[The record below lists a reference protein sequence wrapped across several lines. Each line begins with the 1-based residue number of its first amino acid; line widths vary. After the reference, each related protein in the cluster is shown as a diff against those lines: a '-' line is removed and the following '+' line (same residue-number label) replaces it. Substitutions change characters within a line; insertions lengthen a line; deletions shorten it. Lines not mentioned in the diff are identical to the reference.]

1 MKRRLT
7 VAFLWHM
14 HQPLY
19 VDPTRARATLPW
31 TRLHSLKDY
40 LDLPAIA
47 RRFPSIKQTFNLVP
61 CLIDQI
67 EAYAEGRLTDP
78 FLEVASR
85 DVRDLTREDRLFLL
99 REFFS
104 YNPAT
109 MGSRL
114 PRLEELRRKRGARA
128 PEPGH
133 DAALAAWRE
142 SDYRDLQVLFHLA
155 WSGATLS
162 ARPEIARLI
171 QKGRGFSR
179 EDLAGLLAIQQ
190 AFLGEVLP
198 EYASAAAEGAI
209 EISASP
215 YFHPI
220 LPLLCDTGV
229 AHEATP
235 RLPLPGAVF
244 RHPEDARAQIRLGR
258 ERLALRFGAPPQGMW
273 PSEGSVSDQTLALLG
288 EEGVCWA
295 ATDEDILF
303 ASLGAAAPQQPAERS
318 RLLHRPY
325 ITKGGTVLFFRDHA
339 LSDRIGFV
347 YQSWAADAAAADFVS
362 RLEAI
367 AEPVGVLP

>member
-1 MKRRLT
+1 
-7 VAFLWHM
+7 AFLWHM
-14 HQPLY
+14 HQPFY
-19 VDPTRARATLPW
+19 VDLSQGRATLPW
-31 TRLHSLKDY
+31 VRLHSLKDY
-40 LDLPAIA
+40 FDLPAIA
-47 RRFPSIKQTFNLVP
+47 RRFPLVKQTFNLVP

-244 RHPEDARAQIRLGR
+244 RHPEDARAQIRLG
-258 ERLALRFGAPPQGMW
+258 
-273 PSEGSVSDQTLALLG
+273 
-288 EEGVCWA
+288 
-295 ATDEDILF
+295 
-303 ASLGAAAPQQPAERS
+303 
-318 RLLHRPY
+318 
-325 ITKGGTVLFFRDHA
+325 
-339 LSDRIGFV
+339 
-347 YQSWAADAAAADFVS
+347 
-362 RLEAI
+362 
-367 AEPVGVLP
+367 